1 MSYTARLILSRRVF
15 RCAPHTSSEG
25 SQDSETV
32 PSAIAPVT
40 DSQVVSLRDV
50 FMSGHA
56 IRRCGQFPR
65 YAETVRIPLVPRSSV
80 QTLLRSTAFR
90 GVI

>member
-1 MSYTARLILSRRVF
+1 MF

-32 PSAIAPVT
+32 PSAVATVT
-40 DSQVVSLRDV
+40 DSKVVSLRDV
-50 FMSGHA
+50 FMSGYA